1 MFESFPSVSRRLLW
15 RCTVPSTP
23 FAHHLQEG
31 TMPPRLYAR
40 PLSFRP
46 SRMPLSGSA
55 PAPMDDNVV
64 RVKRLIVCY
73 SHLYSPA
80 EWQYSTTER
89 EAMAVCN
96 GLVKFL
102 SLIEGHQLLVVTD

>member
-1 MFESFPSVSRRLLW
+1 
-15 RCTVPSTP
+15 
-23 FAHHLQEG
+23 
-31 TMPPRLYAR
+31 MPPRLYAR

-55 PAPMDDNVV
+55 PAPMDDNVAH
-64 RVKRLIVCY
+64 VKRLIVCY